1 MTVSPKEPVFG
12 ENTRKFYKVGY
23 PMNQVLVRYFVLDDR
38 SFIYFKEENSMVAK
52 GVLSLNKATCQLE
65 DREGVIKRGVLGGGW
80 HDSQHDFRLII
91 GLPQRHNEPFF
102 VYSSDKHELKALLVK
117 IRLAA
122 NPDMKQTLNT
132 CAK

>member
-1 MTVSPKEPVFG
+1 
-12 ENTRKFYKVGY
+12 
-23 PMNQVLVRYFVLDDR
+23 MNQVLIRYFVLDDR

-52 GVLSLNKATCQLE
+52 GVLSLKQATCQLE
-65 DREGVIKRGVLGGGW
+65 TRESVIKRGILGGGW

-122 NPDMKQTLNT
+122 NPEMKQTLNS
-132 CAK
+132 CAR